1 MSLPAT
7 TYVVHRRSA
16 PLLAWAAEV
25 HRPGQPPKPIRLE
38 RWSSDRS
45 DNDFADEVDGH
56 LDLSHQLIREALAER
71 GAQVGPLHSVFP
83 EYRLRAGAFFDA
95 QLRQLRP
102 GSRIAILA
110 VDVRAWVAQRDRTS
124 RTGPIARS
132 VPTRGHLQR
141 RRRPA

>member
-7 TYVVHRRSA
+7 TYVVHRRTA
-16 PLLAWAAEV
+16 PSLAWAAEV

-38 RWSSDRS
+38 RWSPDRS

-56 LDLSHQLIREALAER
+56 LDLCHQLIREALAER

-95 QLRQLRP
+95 RLQQLRP
-102 GSRIAILA
+102 GSRIAISA
-110 VDVRAWVAQRDRTS
+110 ADVRAWVAER
-124 RTGPIARS
+124 AR
-132 VPTRGHLQR
+132 
-141 RRRPA
+141 